1 VFTTSGAYPWSV
13 MTQIFHNGQLS
24 HGGHRKATKDDI
36 IDNHMSVLSSFG
48 LSMKVEDCD
57 LPLLYWIPKLHTYSY
72 NENVDIKFIA
82 HDAFLE

>member
-1 VFTTSGAYPWSV
+1 MLTASGTYPWSFV
-13 MTQIFHNGQLS
+13 TQRFHSGQPS
-24 HGGHRKATKDDI
+24 HGGHRKTTKDEI